1 MARNIS
7 ETGIANGELVLA
19 DQILQLTDA
28 LRGDDAFNLSPS
40 GNFSINGIT
49 YPTEDGATSG
59 SVLITDGSGTT
70 GFGIINNVE
79 SSSFSITSSFALTA
93 SYVDVTVESASFA
106 TTASYAIFA
115 DIARTSLDQTAR
127 QYTASFTTD
136 AVEYTFNHNLS
147 FKYVLVQ
154 AYNTSDEMIIPA
166 TIRLVDANN
175 TFVRFA
181 NPQNG
186 TIVIQK

>member
-7 ETGIANGELVLA
+7 ETGIATGELVLA

-40 GNFSINGIT
+40 GNFSINGVT
-49 YPTEDGATSG
+49 YPAEDGATSG

-70 GFGIINNVE
+70 GFGIIKSVD
-79 SSSFSITSSFALTA
+79 SSSFATTASFALTA

-106 TTASYAIFA
+106 TTASHAEFA
-115 DIARTSLDQTAR
+115 DVAATSLDQTAR
-127 QYTASFTTD
+127 QYTSSFNTD
-136 AVEYTFNHNLS
+136 ALEYTFTHNLS

-154 AYNTSDEMIIPA
+154 AYDTSDEMIIPA
-166 TIRLVDANN
+166 TVRVVDANN
-175 TFVRFA
+175 VFVRFA

>member
-7 ETGIANGELVLA
+7 ETGIATGELVLA

-40 GNFSINGIT
+40 GNFSINGVT
-49 YPTEDGATSG
+49 YPAEDGATSG

-70 GFGIINNVE
+70 GFGIIK
-79 SSSFSITSSFALTA
+79 S
-93 SYVDVTVESASFA
+93 VESASFA
-106 TTASYAIFA
+106 TTASFALVASSSLGIQESASYAVSASHAQFA
-115 DIARTSLDQTAR
+115 DVAATALDQTAR
-127 QYTASFTTD
+127 QYTQSFNTD
-136 AVEYTFNHNLS
+136 AREYTFTHNLS

-154 AYNTSDEMIIPA
+154 AYDTSDEMIVPA
-166 TIRLVDANN
+166 TVRLVDANN
-175 TFVRFA
+175 VFVRFA

>member
-40 GNFSINGIT
+40 GNFSINGVT
-49 YPTEDGATSG
+49 YPAEDGATSG
-59 SVLITDGSGTT
+59 SVLMTDGSGTT
-70 GFGIINNVE
+70 GFGIVKSVE
-79 SSSFSITSSFALTA
+79 SSSFATSASFALTA
-93 SYVDVTVESASFA
+93 SYVGEPPA
-106 TTASYAIFA
+106 TSSYAISSSHAQFA
-115 DIARTSLDQTAR
+115 DVALISLDQTAR

>member
-19 DQILQLTDA
+19 NQILQLTDA

-40 GNFSINGIT
+40 GNFSINGVT
-49 YPTEDGATSG
+49 YPAEDGATSG

-70 GFGIINNVE
+70 GFGIIKSVE
-79 SSSFSITSSFALTA
+79 TASFSTSASFALTA
-93 SYVDVTVESASFA
+93 SYVDTGAVTSSYAI
-106 TTASYAIFA
+106 TASHAIFA
-115 DIARTSLDQTAR
+115 DVARISLDQTAR

>member
-7 ETGIANGELVLA
+7 ETGIATGELVLA

-40 GNFSINGIT
+40 GNFSINGVT
-49 YPTEDGATSG
+49 YPAEDGATSG

-70 GFGIINNVE
+70 GFGIIKSVE
-79 SSSFSITSSFALTA
+79 SSSFATTASYALTA
-93 SYVDVTVESASFA
+93 SAIVVSVESASFA
-106 TTASYAIFA
+106 TTASYAEFA
-115 DIARTSLDQTAR
+115 NVAATSLDQTAR
-127 QYTASFTTD
+127 QYTSSFNTD
-136 AVEYTFNHNLS
+136 ALEYTFTHNLS

-154 AYNTSDEMIIPA
+154 AYDTSDEMILPA
-166 TIRLVDANN
+166 TVRLVDANN
-175 TFVRFA
+175 VFVRFA

>member
-19 DQILQLTDA
+19 NQILQLTDA

-40 GNFSINGIT
+40 GNFSINGVT
-49 YPTEDGATSG
+49 YPAEDGATSG
-59 SVLITDGSGTT
+59 SVLMTDGSGTT
-70 GFGIINNVE
+70 GFGIIKSVE
-79 SSSFSITSSFALTA
+79 TASFSTSASFALTA
-93 SYVDVTVESASFA
+93 SYVDTGAVTSSYAI
-106 TTASYAIFA
+106 TASHAIFA
-115 DIARTSLDQTAR
+115 DVARISLDQTAR

>member
-28 LRGDDAFNLSPS
+28 LRGDDAFNLAPS
-40 GNFSINGIT
+40 GNFSINGVT
-49 YPTEDGATSG
+49 YPAEDGATSG

-70 GFGIINNVE
+70 GFGIIKSVE
-79 SSSFSITSSFALTA
+79 TASFSTSASFALTA
-93 SYVDVTVESASFA
+93 SYVDTGAVTSSYAI
-106 TTASYAIFA
+106 TASHAIFA
-115 DIARTSLDQTAR
+115 DVARISLDQTAR

>member
-28 LRGDDAFNLSPS
+28 LRGDDAFNLAPS
-40 GNFSINGIT
+40 GNFSINGVT
-49 YPTEDGATSG
+49 YPAEDGATSG
-59 SVLITDGSGTT
+59 SVLMTDGSGTT
-70 GFGIINNVE
+70 GFGIIKSVE
-79 SSSFSITSSFALTA
+79 TASFSTSASFALTA
-93 SYVDVTVESASFA
+93 SYVDTGAVTSSYAI
-106 TTASYAIFA
+106 TASHAIFA
-115 DIARTSLDQTAR
+115 DVARISLDQTAR